1 MSAPGSLR
9 RELGVPTAVALA
21 ISTIIGSGLLGLPGL
36 ALAATSPV
44 DTLAG
49 WIVAIALSVPLML
62 VFMELTRTTGTAGGL
77 ATYVGMAFGV
87 HARLATAVL
96 LALTFALCIP
106 LGTIMGSAYL
116 AEIGGLSQAWTYPIA
131 AAIVATTTIVN
142 VFGVRSSSVVN
153 MISVVAL
160 VAFVM
165 VVVALNTEHTGVGL
179 ALGADLLTGRVQP
192 TSFWGLWTAT
202 AILFW
207 AFLGWE
213 NLSFTGG
220 DLKGKG
226 GTVVLVFAAAFLSVT
241 ILYVLLA
248 AVSVGAAMNGTDVD
262 RVSGLLALVADAPF
276 RRAIDALIVVVVIAN
291 VNAWAFAAS
300 RLYFGMAREGV
311 FPVVFAK
318 LNRFGAPANSLI
330 VLGAI
335 YLLFIAAVG
344 VAFMPLELGLMIA
357 NQSFAVTYLGAIL
370 CLFVHGRGLWRKGL
384 SVVAF
389 VSGAVFVSGFGL
401 MLALPLSILGGVAIL
416 SWVRARASAYRAS
429 RAAAE

>member
-49 WIVAIALSVPLML
+49 WLVAIALSVPLML
-62 VFMELTRTTGTAGGL
+62 VFMELTRTTGRAGGL
-77 ATYVGMAFGV
+77 ATYVGMAFGA

-116 AEIGGLSQAWTYPIA
+116 AEIGGLSPSWTYPIA
-131 AAIVATTTIVN
+131 AIVIATTTIVN
-142 VFGVRSSSVVN
+142 VLGVRSSSVVN
-153 MISVVAL
+153 MLSVAAL
-160 VAFVM
+160 VAFVVII
-165 VVVALNTEHTGVGL
+165 VVSNMEHMNVGL
-179 ALGADLLTGRVQP
+179 NLGADLLTGRVNP
-192 TSFWGLWTAT
+192 TSVWSLWTAT

-213 NLSFTGG
+213 NLSFAGE
-220 DLKGKG
+220 DLKEKG
-226 GTVVLVFAAAFLSVT
+226 GTVALVFVAAFFSVT

-248 AVSVGAAMNGTDVD
+248 TVSVGAALNGTDVD
-262 RVSGLLALVADAPF
+262 RVSGLLALVGHSPF
-276 RRAIDALIVVVVIAN
+276 RHAIEALIVIVVIAN

-311 FPVVFAK
+311 FPMVFAK

-330 VLGAI
+330 VLGAT
-335 YLLFIAAVG
+335 YLVFIAAVG
-344 VAFMPLELGLMIA
+344 SAFLPLELGLMIA

-370 CLFVHGRGLWRKGL
+370 CLLVHGRGVWRKGL
-384 SVVAF
+384 AMVAF

-401 MLALPLSILGGVAIL
+401 MLALPLSLLCAVAIL
-416 SWVRARASAYRAS
+416 SFIRAKTSAERAS